1 MEIGSTIVYDDK
13 VDGFYDDIKDNDID
27 FRGQAELVL
36 TGKVFDAD
44 KADLTSMSKNGKLYV
59 SKMYQTTAIDVS
71 GKVISGIKLDSKNIL
86 KSNLDNSSPS
96 TLEILV
102 TKDKDVNLK
111 DVKFDGL
118 TFKAKAVSA
127 NAATLNK
134 NKHTIKIEDLKVCI
148 SSEIS
153 VDADSKKD

>member
-36 TGKVFDAD
+36 TGKVTNNTPL
-44 KADLTSMSKNGKLYV
+44 DLELV
-59 SKMYQTTAIDVS
+59 PTAIDVS

-134 NKHTIKIEDLKVCI
+134 NLV
-148 SSEIS
+148 
-153 VDADSKKD
+153 KKLHRGERSL